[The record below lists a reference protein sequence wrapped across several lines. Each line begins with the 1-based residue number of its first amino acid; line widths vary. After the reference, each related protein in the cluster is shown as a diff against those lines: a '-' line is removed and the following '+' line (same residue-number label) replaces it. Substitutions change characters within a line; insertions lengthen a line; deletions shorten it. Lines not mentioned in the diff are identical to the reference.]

1 MRAWECVNK
10 GQDSQIHYDASHG
23 VCVVVKSNNELDT
36 LNTVVIFILWNVFRL
51 LLSVWV
57 HEQSLSINIAKLNPD
72 QEDVDEDDC

>member
-36 LNTVVIFILWNVFRL
+36 LNTVVIFI
-51 LLSVWV
+51 
-57 HEQSLSINIAKLNPD
+57 I
-72 QEDVDEDDC
+72 